1 MKRFS
6 YLAIFVILLV
16 FLSAPV
22 AFGQALDGKWFQ
34 LKVGFKGYAFGT
46 GGLDKISGSATNY
59 MLFTW
64 DNINSVYN
72 YSIYQSDGI
81 AIPQDLADA
90 SFSTDLLEYEETA
103 INVRMAFGRD
113 DTNYINTN
121 LTALI
126 KIKRDSQSA
135 LKSATFTSLGCQVY
149 DGEMDGNT
157 AFGGCTIKGKT
168 IQFPPFL

>member
-6 YLAIFVILLV
+6 IFAIFVILLV

-46 GGLDKISGSATNY
+46 GVLDKISGSATNY
-59 MLFTW
+59 MLLTW
-64 DNINSVYN
+64 DNVNSVYN
-72 YSIYQSDGI
+72 YSIYQSDGTSI
-81 AIPQDLADA
+81 SQGGNP
-90 SFSTDLLEYEETA
+90 SFRPDLLEYEETA
-103 INVRMAFGRD
+103 IDAFMTFGRD
-113 DTNYINTN
+113 DSNYINAN

>member
-1 MKRFS
+1 MKKFS
-6 YLAIFVILLV
+6 CFAIFAILLV

-34 LKVGFKGYAFGT
+34 LKVGFKGYAFGP
-46 GGLDKISGSATNY
+46 GVLDKISGSATNY
-59 MLFTW
+59 MLLTW
-64 DNINSVYN
+64 DNVNSVYS
-72 YSIYQSDGI
+72 YSIYQSDGTSI
-81 AIPQDLADA
+81 SQGGIS
-90 SFSTDLLEYEETA
+90 SFSPDLLEYEETA
-103 INVRMAFGRD
+103 IDVFMTFGRD
-113 DTNYINTN
+113 DTNYINAN

-149 DGEMDGNT
+149 DGEMDGNS